1 MGVAVSPLIE
11 FEADD
16 ALASAARIALQ
27 IVCVSATSQ
36 HRRL

>member
-1 MGVAVSPLIE
+1 MGVAVLLLVE
-11 FEADD
+11 FEAGD

-27 IVCVSATSQ
+27 IVCLSATSQ